1 MRLSRSAILIVV
13 LLAALLLS
21 GCGFHL
27 RRSAVLLPTMQR
39 MVVQVNGSSALR
51 RGLAL
56 ALRASG
62 VHLAATPGP
71 GIAVLNVPVAR
82 FQTRALAATGFARVG
97 EYTVLYHVVFEVHS
111 PKGKILLPRETVDMQ
126 RSYTFD
132 RTQVIGSPAEQEA
145 IRQSLIR
152 DMSQA
157 ILLRLQAFSS
167 GQHQG

>member
-1 MRLSRSAILIVV
+1 MYPGMLSMRLPRSAILIVV

-39 MVVQVNGSSALR
+39 MVVRVNRDSALR

-62 VHLAATPGP
+62 VHLADAPGP

-97 EYTVLYHVVFEVHS
+97 EYSVLYHVVFEVQG
-111 PKGKILLPRETVDMQ
+111 PQGKVLLPRESVDMR

-132 RTQVIGSPAEQEA
+132 RTQVIGSPAEQ
-145 IRQSLIR
+145 
-152 DMSQA
+152 
-157 ILLRLQAFSS
+157 
-167 GQHQG
+167 

>member
-1 MRLSRSAILIVV
+1 MRLPRFAILLVV
-13 LLAALLLS
+13 VLAALLLS
-21 GCGFHL
+21 SCGFHL
-27 RRSAVLLPTMQR
+27 RRSAILLPSMQR
-39 MVVQVNGSSALR
+39 MVVQVKGDSALR

-62 VHLAATPGP
+62 VRLADASGP

-82 FQTRALAATGFARVG
+82 FQTRTLAATGFARVG

-111 PKGKILLPRETVDMQ
+111 AQGKTLLPRETVDMR

-145 IRQSLIR
+145 IRRSLVQ

-167 GQHQG
+167 NPHQD